1 MAEPIPPNKQLSE
14 LAYRS
19 PVITGRALTPNLEQ
33 LEDSNLAGE
42 LFGPDA
48 IMAMAGPSSP
58 DGWPVSPSH
67 TCGAYSNGTVLT
79 LRQTSLTAARIIT
92 PDWRS
97 DETRQG
103 CPACYHRRVL
113 RYCNQIATEQ
123 ESGLLWELK
132 VDEGEYKRQAAT
144 WRGRRRNAQTE
155 TKKIQRAY
163 ITGQINYSDADEAIA
178 AAAKKGDVRYCPFPQ
193 AHNQYIIIHNQEK
206 DGGELLTC
214 GRAELYERVKAIA
227 NTPENKRL
235 TPSEGWGGCYQG
247 AKGDGRIRQ
256 ERKATG
262 AKDETGPCV
271 QLWTK
276 RGLPEVAKPFNEQ
289 LKPKQKSFKVDMNP
303 FDAYHLLSG
312 FELYERHTNRL
323 GVTALLEMFAPL
335 PDENITF
342 KDKENQDNTFVLK
355 RDILAGESGQGGNK
369 NGFSS
374 SDTPLFP
381 KALQHQAVAYSPGG
395 RHVAF

>member
-58 DGWPVSPSH
+58 DGWPVAPSH
-67 TCGAYSNGTVLT
+67 TCGAYGNGTVIT
-79 LRQTSLTAARIIT
+79 LRETSLTAARIIT
-92 PDWRS
+92 PAWRS
-97 DETRQG
+97 NEARQG

-113 RYCNQIATEQ
+113 RYCNQIITEQ
-123 ESGLLWELK
+123 ESGPLWSLQLGA
-132 VDEGEYKRQAAT
+132 GEYKRQAAA
-144 WRGRRRNAQTE
+144 WRKRNT
-155 TKKIQRAY
+155 R
-163 ITGQINYSDADEAIA
+163 
-178 AAAKKGDVRYCPFPQ
+178 GDNARYCPFPQ
-193 AHNQYIIIHNQEK
+193 PDNQYIIIHNQEK
-206 DGGELLTC
+206 DGGEPVTG
-214 GRAELYERVKAIA
+214 GRAELYELVKAIA

-247 AKGDGRIRQ
+247 AKGDGRVRQ

-262 AKDETGPCV
+262 EKGETGPCV

-312 FELYERHTNRL
+312 FELHERHTNRL
-323 GVTALLEMFAPL
+323 GVAALLEMFAPL
-335 PDENITF
+335 NDEDVTF
-342 KDKENQDNTFVLK
+342 KDKGIQDNTFVLK
-355 RDILAGESGQGGNK
+355 RDILAGDSGQGGK
-369 NGFSS
+369 VTPPAPH
-374 SDTPLFP
+374 DTPLFP
-381 KALQHQAVAYSPGG
+381 KALQHKAASYSPGG
-395 RHVAF
+395 RNVAL